1 MKSENININI
11 KDNAKYQQYF
21 NNFKNNTAKYI
32 KIFNVRKKVF
42 FIKRT
47 VKIQLK
53 IIKGYTK

>member
-1 MKSENININI
+1 MKSENINI

-42 FIKRT
+42 FYKTDSKNLVENNQGIH
-47 VKIQLK
+47 
-53 IIKGYTK
+53 